1 METVDEFLSDRE
13 SIFAELKKKLQKAQ
27 LAMKHTPDRK
37 CRDVHFDIGDLVM
50 VRLQPQRQSSIIGQ
64 QRGSFKLN
72 KRFYGPFKILDQI
85 GPAAYKLKLP
95 KGTRIHLVFHC
106 SMLKPFHQ
114 PPLPDNNPPLS
125 LPPVV
130 IDNQPLVSPLAI
142 VGTRHNSDFDK
153 LRLQVLVQ
161 WDGLLPE
168 DTTWEDWEQLQAEYH
183 LEDKVIF
190 EGIGDDSKQEPAS
203 TRPKRRSN
211 APAYLKDYI

>member
-1 METVDEFLSDRE
+1 MEAVDEFLSDRE

-72 KRFYGPFKILDQI
+72 KKYYGPFKVLDQI
-85 GPAAYKLKLP
+85 GPATYKLQLP
-95 KGTRIHLVFHC
+95 VGTRIHLVFHY

-114 PPLPDNNPPLS
+114 PPLPDNNPALS
-125 LPPVV
+125 LPSVV
-130 IDNQPLVSPLAI
+130 INNQPLVSPLAI
-142 VGTRHNSDFDK
+142 VETRYNLESSK
-153 LRLQVLVQ
+153 PRLQVLMQ
-161 WDGLLPE
+161 WDGFLPG
-168 DTTWEDWEQLQAEYH
+168 DTTWEDWEQLQASYH
-183 LEDKVIF
+183 LEDKVIL
-190 EGIGDDSKQEPAS
+190 EGPGDDSKQDYAV
-203 TRPKRRSN
+203 TKPKRRSN

>member
-85 GPAAYKLKLP
+85 GPAAYKLQLP
-95 KGTRIHLVFHC
+95 EGTRIHPVFHC

-168 DTTWEDWEQLQAEYH
+168 DTT
-183 LEDKVIF
+183 
-190 EGIGDDSKQEPAS
+190 
-203 TRPKRRSN
+203 
-211 APAYLKDYI
+211 